1 MNDTD
6 HAHRPVNVL
15 HAPALLALS
24 CAALLFAACSTLPA
38 PRDYVPEADG
48 AGADPRG
55 SWANVRLKE
64 GKKHVT
70 VSGELLAVRADSLF
84 LGVGRDLIPLSTRTI
99 DRVQV
104 AYFNPHE
111 EGIYGLGALGAVST
125 ISTGWFAGLGF
136 PIWLIIG
143 AASGASRVDEA
154 VVTYPRQVENFAM
167 LRPYARFPQGM
178 PAAFHPAP
186 EFIKLPPGVIKPA
199 PSPVLPPSRYVTA
212 ESSGSGLVG
221 SVGGFENGGTTW
233 SAAFHQRVDRELFA
247 MAGFTRFD
255 RDALDMDQWWI
266 GIRLGEPV
274 FIGAKYNYST
284 QRDES
289 ASGIGGLFGF
299 MVAAAPHVGVG
310 ATLGYDSTGLDS
322 PRTDNLWWMTFQLQI
337 TLIQER

>member
-15 HAPALLALS
+15 HAPVLLALS

-38 PRDYVPEADG
+38 PRDYVPEPEG

-84 LGVGRDLIPLSTRTI
+84 LGVGRDILPLSTSTI

-104 AYFNPHE
+104 SFFDPHE
-111 EGIYGLGALGAVST
+111 DGVYGLGALGAVAT
-125 ISTGWFAGLGF
+125 ISHGWFVVFGF

-143 AASGASRVDEA
+143 SASGASRIDEA
-154 VVTYPRQVENFAM
+154 VFAYPFEADSLSM

-186 EFIKLPPGVIKPA
+186 ELVTLPPGVIKPA
-199 PSPVLPPSRYVTA
+199 PAPVLPLSRYA

-266 GIRLGEPV
+266 GMRLGDPV

-284 QRDES
+284 QEGVS

-310 ATLGYDSTGLDS
+310 ATLGYDTTGLDS
-322 PRTDNLWWMTFQLQI
+322 PRTDNLWWMTFQLQV